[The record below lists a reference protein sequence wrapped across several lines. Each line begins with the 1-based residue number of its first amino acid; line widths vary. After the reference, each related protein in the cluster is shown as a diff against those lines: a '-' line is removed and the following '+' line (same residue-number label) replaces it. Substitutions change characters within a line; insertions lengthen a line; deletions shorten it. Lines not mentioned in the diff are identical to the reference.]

1 MDTIV
6 KEKTNMTKK
15 TVYYV
20 VFNAPDGCFKQ
31 IGTECDTKDEAQSIC
46 DRWNNGKDTNTG
58 VYEVR
63 STTVNMDR

>member
-1 MDTIV
+1 MPKI
-6 KEKTNMTKK
+6 K

-46 DRWNNGKDTNTG
+46 DRWNKGKDTTYG
-58 VYEVR
+58 VYEVN
-63 STTVNMDR
+63 SCVVKMDR